1 MLLCRLGLSL
11 SLSLCLSLSLSLSLN
26 IELKE
31 LVKMHG
37 GEEKE
42 NEEPLT
48 YDEVLIVKVQSTCT
62 YM

>member
-1 MLLCRLGLSL
+1 MPIGALS
-11 SLSLCLSLSLSLSLN
+11 LSLSLSLSLN